1 METFERLESEVRSY
15 CRSFP
20 TVFTKAVGST
30 LFDRNGKQYLD
41 FFSGAGA
48 LNYGHNNPRL
58 KRRLLEYI
66 ESDGVVHSLD
76 MATEAKEKLLERF
89 SSVILK
95 PRGLD
100 YKVQFPGPTGT
111 NAVESALKLAR
122 KITGKQKILAFT
134 NAFHG
139 MTLGSLSISGNSF
152 KRDGAGIALTHT
164 ICMPYDDYFEE
175 RVDTI
180 TYIDQLL
187 QDAGSG
193 IDAPAAVIVE
203 TIQAEGGINVASF
216 EWLQR
221 LEALCRRYDMLLIVD
236 DIQVGCGR
244 TGPFFSFE
252 PAGISPDIVCL
263 SKSISGYGLPM
274 ALTLIKRE
282 YDLWQP
288 GEHNG
293 TFRGHNLAFVTA
305 TEALSYWE
313 TTELQNEVVRKGE
326 KAQDFLQ
333 TLAEQHASE
342 VSASVR
348 GRGLIQGMDCAQDGV
363 AELLSSAAFRRGLIA
378 ETSGA
383 NSHVFKLLPPLTITD
398 AELEAGL
405 RILAESFA
413 EVLRGRKQFS
423 VPSGIDAP
431 VNGSLRSQS

>member
-1 METFERLESEVRSY
+1 MKIFERLESDVRSY

-20 TVFTKAVGST
+20 TVFTHAAGST
-30 LFDRNGKQYLD
+30 ISDDTGREYLD

-58 KRRLLEYI
+58 KKRLLEYI
-66 ESDGVVHSLD
+66 ENNGVTHSLD
-76 MATEAKEKLLERF
+76 MATEAKARLLERF
-89 SSVILK
+89 SSVILE

-122 KITGKQKILAFT
+122 KITGRHKILAFT

-139 MTLGSLSISGNSF
+139 MTLGSLSVSGNTF
-152 KRDGAGIALTHT
+152 KRDGAGLVLTHT
-164 ICMPYDDYFEE
+164 ICMPYDNYFGDQI
-175 RVDTI
+175 DTI
-180 TYIDQLL
+180 EYMDQLL

-193 IDAPAAVIVE
+193 IDTPAAAIVE
-203 TIQAEGGINVASF
+203 TIQAEGGLNVARF

-221 LEALCRRYDMLLIVD
+221 LEALCRKYDMLLIVD

-252 PAGISPDIVCL
+252 PTGISPDIICL

-274 ALTLIKRE
+274 ALTLMKRE
-282 YDLWQP
+282 LDLWQP

-313 TTELQNEVVRKGE
+313 THDLQNDVLRKGE
-326 KAQDFLQ
+326 TVRAFLQ
-333 TLAEQHASE
+333 ALAIQHAE
-342 VSASVR
+342 VGVTVR
-348 GRGLIQGMDCAQDGV
+348 GRGLIQGMDCSQ
-363 AELLSSAAFRRGLIA
+363 AELANLLSQAAFRRGLIA

-383 NSHVFKLLPPLTITD
+383 DSQVFKLLPPLTITD
-398 AELEAGL
+398 AELETGL
-405 RILAESFA
+405 HIIAESFA
-413 EVLRGRKQFS
+413 EVLHGRRQFS
-423 VPSGIDAP
+423 VPSAPDVSIGDAP
-431 VNGSLRSQS
+431 QSQT

>member
-1 METFERLESEVRSY
+1 MQTFERLESEVRSY

-20 TVFTKAVGST
+20 AIFTHAAGST
-30 LFDRNGKQYLD
+30 VSDKNGKEYLD

-58 KRRLLEYI
+58 KQRLLAYI
-66 ESDGVVHSLD
+66 EADGVTHSLD
-76 MATEAKEKLLERF
+76 MATSAKEHLLEQF
-89 SSVILK
+89 SSIILE

-122 KITGKQKILAFT
+122 KITGRHKILAFT

-139 MTLGSLSISGNSF
+139 MTLGSLAVSGNAF
-152 KRDGAGIALTHT
+152 KRDGAGIVLTHT
-164 ICMPYDDYFEE
+164 VCMPYDNYFGDQ
-175 RVDTI
+175 VDTI
-180 TYIDQLL
+180 EYIDQLL
-187 QDAGSG
+187 QDTGSG
-193 IDAPAAVIVE
+193 IDVPAAVIVE
-203 TIQAEGGINVASF
+203 TIQAEGGINVARF

-221 LEALCRRYDMLLIVD
+221 LEALCRKYEMLLIVD

-252 PAGISPDIVCL
+252 PASISPDFICL

-305 TEALSYWE
+305 AAALSYWK
-313 TTELQNEVVRKGE
+313 TDELQLAVHRKGE
-326 KAQDFLQ
+326 KTQEFLQ
-333 TLAEQHASE
+333 TLAAQHPE
-342 VSASVR
+342 VGATVR
-348 GRGLIQGMDCAQDGV
+348 GRGLIQGMECGQTGL
-363 AELLSSAAFRRGLIA
+363 AELLSRAAFRRGLIA

-383 NSHVFKLLPPLTITD
+383 DSQVFKLLPPLTITD
-398 AELEAGL
+398 ADLEAGFRL
-405 RILAESFA
+405 IDESFA
-413 EVLRGRKQFS
+413 EVLHGRRQFS
-423 VPSGIDAP
+423 VPAGANIP
-431 VNGSLRSQS
+431 VGNPPHSQT